1 MKRETKGSVFVFVTL
16 GTTLKQFIIVAMSLS
31 PSLTLFSLK
40 LWLILFLIALCT

>member
-31 PSLTLFSLK
+31 LSL
-40 LWLILFLIALCT
+40 